1 MCYGTNRVELTGRVV
16 RDIELKKSGKGESYC
31 FFTIAVDGVKST
43 DFIEVKA
50 FGQLAED
57 CVAHAKKGVKLS
69 CLGRMTHSKFEK
81 DGKTDKN
88 VGAISFKNDRE
99 AFDVV
104 VKAVRNI
111 MSSYDVEEDI

>member
-81 DGKTDKN
+81 DGKTEYRQNIVLSD
-88 VGAISFKNDRE
+88 I
-99 AFDVV
+99 VV
-104 VKAVRNI
+104 MNSAPVSRGIKFETDMTNP
-111 MSSYDVEEDI
+111 DN